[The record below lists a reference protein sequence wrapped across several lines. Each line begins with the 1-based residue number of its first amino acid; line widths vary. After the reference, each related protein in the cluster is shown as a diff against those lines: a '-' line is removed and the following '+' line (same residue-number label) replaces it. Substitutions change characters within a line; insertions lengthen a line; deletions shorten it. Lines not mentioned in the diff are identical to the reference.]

1 MLIVCCALKKGIKCT
16 LSHKEGFNYMY
27 LHKIIFLGLN
37 VNVNIPE
44 IMMNTDIINVPLA
57 IFLLQKHFEYMY
69 LKCNRT
75 LCVQKATLIK
85 SLDSF
90 VHIDFPQID
99 NHCKL

>member
-1 MLIVCCALKKGIKCT
+1 
-16 LSHKEGFNYMY
+16 MY

-44 IMMNTDIINVPLA
+44 IMMTTDIINVPLA
-57 IFLLQKHFEYMY
+57 IFLLQKHIEYMY

-75 LCVQKATLIK
+75 LCVLKATLIK

-90 VHIDFPQID
+90 VHIAFP
-99 NHCKL
+99 